1 MTTNHDFIEIVTFF
15 AVLAFVARVA
25 DARSHNA
32 GPMVAACDVNALVGG
47 NVALRALPSAVTHAA
62 TFKVLTISTAQHRTG
77 SFERADSTHPF
88 EGTLQPE
95 LQSVVS
101 VY

>member
-1 MTTNHDFIEIVTFF
+1 MRNKHDFIKIVTFF
-15 AVLAFVARVA
+15 TVLAFVAWVA
-25 DARSHNA
+25 DACSHDA

-47 NVALRALPSAVTHAA
+47 NVALRALPAAVTHAA
-62 TFKVLTISTAQHRTG
+62 TFKVLTTSTAQHRTG
-77 SFERADSTHPF
+77 NFERADSTQAF

-95 LQSVVS
+95 LQSVAS